1 MPSFYQ
7 KLTQGVLVAGCIIA
21 AAPPAWA
28 TSFTINSGETVT
40 TLQTLVDNETGLIVS
55 GGFLNVTSA
64 AAVQLSGD
72 NTTITNN
79 GTINVTGASVEAIL
93 QGGNATIINNGTIN
107 ADSLLAGDDVGT
119 QATLFLSGANNVV
132 INNGSINTSGKQS
145 DAVDNRGDFL
155 IFTNNGSITTTGV
168 SSEAFFVRGD
178 NSVYNNLG
186 LIDTLGDNSDG
197 ILSSGD
203 NDVFNNSGT
212 IITRG
217 DSAAGIFY
225 NGTSA
230 TITNS
235 GTIRTKGTSSAG
247 VLSNGSV
254 TINNSGLISADE
266 SATQSINGSNNA
278 DTLNLLSGSQIIG
291 IIDLD
296 GGTDIVNISGAN
308 NSSTL
313 TLTDVETI
321 NLLNGNALL
330 VGDVATVVDPTGQ
343 SVSSA
348 VLSSTTLAVHNVVN
362 QRLAHNEVL
371 KPIQVATS
379 ELTSGMVFQ
388 KRAPQIWGSALG
400 EMRERD
406 LEGIALGYDHNYVGF
421 TGGYEASFYKAR
433 IGLLGGFVRSTV
445 KTTGDKFGRVR
456 SVDTDTDSFF
466 VGAYS
471 QYFLGGINLTTT
483 LMAGYEDH
491 ENDRAVVDNLNGF
504 ETAQADF
511 SSFFISPSLT
521 VSSAYRV
528 GTEVELRPSVTFAYS
543 GGWYDDYAESGT
555 TRSDLVIDDRNAHA
569 LTGQLQLA
577 AAYSLAEENELEFR
591 AGAKARYTD
600 NDDIDVSLAG
610 TDFRIPNASDSS
622 VYGGYVGMNLRVAI
636 KESINL
642 VADIE
647 HGRAG
652 GGEEH
657 IAAMLKLE
665 WVFN

>member
-1 MPSFYQ
+1 MMSNFYQ
-7 KLTQGVLVAGCIIA
+7 KLTQGVLIAGCIIA

-28 TSFTINSGETVT
+28 TSFTISSGETVT
-40 TLQTLVDNETGLIVS
+40 AAQALVDGETGLIES
-55 GGFLNVTSA
+55 GGFLNTTA
-64 AAVQLSGD
+64 ASITGGGNAV
-72 NTTITNN
+72 ITNN
-79 GTINVTGASVEAIL
+79 GTITTTGGDSTGLTPSGSGNV
-93 QGGNATIINNGTIN
+93 IINNGTIN
-107 ADSLLAGDDVGT
+107 
-119 QATLFLSGANNVV
+119 
-132 INNGSINTSGKQS
+132 TSGNNS
-145 DAVDNRGDFL
+145 DGLRDLGTNTL
-155 IFTNNGSITTTGV
+155 FTNNGSIITTGDAAEGILTTTN
-168 SSEAFFVRGD
+168 
-178 NSVYNNLG
+178 NSVYNNAG
-186 LIDTLGDNSDG
+186 LIDTSGDASVG
-197 ILSSGD
+197 IITSGD
-203 NDVFNNSGT
+203 NEVINNSGT

-217 DSAAGIFY
+217 ANAHGIRGNVALALTVTNSGTIRTQGTGAAGITV
-225 NGTSA
+225 NRSA

-235 GTIRTKGTSSAG
+235 G
-247 VLSNGSV
+247 
-254 TINNSGLISADE
+254 LISAE
-266 SATQSINGSNNA
+266 GSSTQAIIGSGEA
-278 DTLNLLSGSQIIG
+278 ETVNLLSGSQIIG
-291 IIDLD
+291 IIDLNN
-296 GGTDIVNISGAN
+296 GTDIVNISGAN

-313 TLTDVETI
+313 TLTDVENI
-321 NLLNGNALL
+321 NLLNGNGLL
-330 VGDVATVVDPTGQ
+330 VGDVVTMVDPTGQ

-348 VLSSTTLAVHNVVN
+348 VLSTTTFAVHNVVN
-362 QRLAHNEVL
+362 QRLAHHKLL

-388 KRAPQIWGSALG
+388 ERAPQIWGSALG

-445 KTTGDKFGRVR
+445 KTTGDKFGRLR

-521 VSSAYRV
+521 LSSAYNV
-528 GTEVELRPSVTFAYS
+528 GTQVELRPSVTFAYS

-555 TRSDLVIDDRNAHA
+555 TRSDLVIDDRNVHA
-569 LTGQLQLA
+569 LTSQLQLA
-577 AAYSLAEENELEFR
+577 AAYSLAEESELEIR

-600 NDDIDVSLAG
+600 NDDIDVNLAG
-610 TDFRIPNASDSS
+610 TDFQIPNASDDS
-622 VYGGYVGMNLRVAI
+622 VYGGYLGMNLRVAI

-642 VADIE
+642 VADVE

>member
-7 KLTQGVLVAGCIIA
+7 KLTQGVLIAGCIIA

-28 TSFTINSGETVT
+28 TSFTISSGETVT
-40 TLQTLVDNETGLIVS
+40 AAQALVDGETGLIES
-55 GGFLNVTSA
+55 GGFLNTTA
-64 AAVQLSGD
+64 ASITGGGNAV
-72 NTTITNN
+72 ITNN
-79 GTINVTGASVEAIL
+79 GTITTTGGDSTGLTPSGSGNV
-93 QGGNATIINNGTIN
+93 IINNGTIN
-107 ADSLLAGDDVGT
+107 
-119 QATLFLSGANNVV
+119 
-132 INNGSINTSGKQS
+132 TSGNNS
-145 DAVDNRGDFL
+145 DGLRDLGTNTL
-155 IFTNNGSITTTGV
+155 FTNNGSIITTGDAA
-168 SSEAFFVRGD
+168 EGILTTRN
-178 NSVYNNLG
+178 NSVYNNAG
-186 LIDTLGDNSDG
+186 LIDTSGDASVG
-197 ILSSGD
+197 IITSGD
-203 NDVFNNSGT
+203 NEVINNSGT

-217 DSAAGIFY
+217 ANAHGIRGNVALALTVTNSGTIRTQGTGAAGITV
-225 NGTSA
+225 NRSA

-235 GTIRTKGTSSAG
+235 G
-247 VLSNGSV
+247 
-254 TINNSGLISADE
+254 LISAE
-266 SATQSINGSNNA
+266 GSSTQAIIGSGEA
-278 DTLNLLSGSQIIG
+278 ETVNLLSGSQIIG
-291 IIDLD
+291 IIDLN
-296 GGTDIVNISGAN
+296 GATDIVNISGAN

-321 NLLNGNALL
+321 NLINGNGLL
-330 VGDVATVVDPTGQ
+330 VGDVVTMVDPTGQ

-348 VLSSTTLAVHNVVN
+348 VLSTTTFAVHNVVN
-362 QRLAHNEVL
+362 QRLAHDQPL

-521 VSSAYRV
+521 LSSAYNV
-528 GTEVELRPSVTFAYS
+528 GTQVELRPSVTFAYS

-555 TRSDLVIDDRNAHA
+555 TRSDLVIDDRNVHA
-569 LTGQLQLA
+569 LTSQLQLA
-577 AAYSLAEENELEFR
+577 AAYSLAEESELEIR

-600 NDDIDVSLAG
+600 NDDIDVNLAG
-610 TDFRIPNASDSS
+610 TNFQIPNASDDS
-622 VYGGYVGMNLRVAI
+622 VYGGYLGMNLRVAI

-642 VADIE
+642 VADVE

>member
-1 MPSFYQ
+1 MPNFYQ
-7 KLTQGVLVAGCIIA
+7 KLTQAVLIAGGIIA

-28 TSFTINSGETVT
+28 DSFTINNGETLT
-40 TLQTLVDNETGLIVS
+40 STQTLLDGETGLIES
-55 GGFLNVTSA
+55 GGFLDLTAGTDTPILIDASVSTSI
-64 AAVQLSGD
+64 
-72 NTTITNN
+72 TITNN
-79 GTINVTGASVEAIL
+79 GTITSVRDAIDDKGSNTGVIATVINNGTITTTGDTGAADAVDFGGTGASTLILTNNGTILTTGIVGAEAVL
-93 QGGNATIINNGTIN
+93 AAGENNTIINNGTI
-107 ADSLLAGDDVGT
+107 DTFGET
-119 QATLFLSGANNVV
+119 
-132 INNGSINTSGKQS
+132 S
-145 DAVDNRGDFL
+145 DAITFGCENCGT
-155 IFTNNGSITTTGV
+155 ITNN
-168 SSEAFFVRGD
+168 
-178 NSVYNNLG
+178 
-186 LIDTLGDNSDG
+186 
-197 ILSSGD
+197 
-203 NDVFNNSGT
+203 GT

-217 DSAAGIFY
+217 NTADPSDTGRAHGILFLAG
-225 NGTSA
+225 GLSL
-230 TITNS
+230 TITNTGS
-235 GTIRTKGTSSAG
+235 IITEGLASRGI
-247 VLSNGSV
+247 LINNGAAV
-254 TINNSGLISADE
+254 IINNSGLIQVTDLNFEA
-266 SATQSINGSNNA
+266 IRGGSGVE
-278 DTLNLLSGSQIIG
+278 TLNLQSGSQIIG
-291 IIDLD
+291 TIDLNGD
-296 GGTDIVNISGAN
+296 TDIVNISGAN

-313 TLTDVETI
+313 TLTDTETI
-321 NLLNGNALL
+321 NLLNGNGLL
-330 VGDVATVVDPTGQ
+330 VGDVVTMVDPTGQ

-348 VLSSTTLAVHNVVN
+348 VLSTTTFAVHNVVN
-362 QRLAHNEVL
+362 QRLAHHKLL

-445 KTTGDKFGRVR
+445 KTTGDKFGRLR

-466 VGAYS
+466 VGAYG

-521 VSSAYRV
+521 LSSAYNV
-528 GTEVELRPSVTFAYS
+528 GTQVELRPSVTFAYS

-555 TRSDLVIDDRNAHA
+555 TRSDLVIDDRNVHA
-569 LTGQLQLA
+569 LTSQLQLA
-577 AAYSLAEENELEFR
+577 AAYSLAEESELEIR

-600 NDDIDVSLAG
+600 NDDIDVNLAG
-610 TDFRIPNASDSS
+610 TNFQIPNASDDS
-622 VYGGYVGMNLRVAI
+622 VYGGYLGMNLRVAI

-642 VADIE
+642 VADVE

>member
-1 MPSFYQ
+1 MSNFYQ
-7 KLTQGVLVAGCIIA
+7 KLIQSTLIAGSIFATTPLVWA
-21 AAPPAWA
+21 A
-28 TSFTINSGETVT
+28 SFTINSGETVT
-40 TLQTLVDNETGLIVS
+40 AAQTLNVDGDTGLIISGGVLDLTGSGGTSAVTVRANNVTVTNNGSISTTGAQDSITIGNQNNVTVINNGTISVS
-55 GGFLNVTSA
+55 GVNGDGVAQNNGSNFVFINNGTITTSGSTNNVSLGSETVINLGDNGSITNNGTLETTGNRGSAVFTRGDGDVVTNNGTITTSGTSA
-64 AAVQLSGD
+64 NGIFVGFNRASV
-72 NTTITNN
+72 NPTITNN
-79 GTINVTGASVEAIL
+79 GIIRVTG
-93 QGGNATIINNGTIN
+93 T
-107 ADSLLAGDDVGT
+107 DS
-119 QATLFLSGANNVV
+119 
-132 INNGSINTSGKQS
+132 
-145 DAVDNRGDFL
+145 
-155 IFTNNGSITTTGV
+155 
-168 SSEAFFVRGD
+168 E
-178 NSVYNNLG
+178 
-186 LIDTLGDNSDG
+186 G
-197 ILSSGD
+197 ILVDDST
-203 NDVFNNSGT
+203 GT
-212 IITRG
+212 
-217 DSAAGIFY
+217 
-225 NGTSA
+225 
-230 TITNS
+230 
-235 GTIRTKGTSSAG
+235 
-247 VLSNGSV
+247 
-254 TINNSGLISADE
+254 TINNSGLISAE
-266 SATQSINGSNNA
+266 QSATAAIDGSNNT

-291 IIDLD
+291 IIDLNN
-296 GGTDIVNISGAN
+296 GTDIVNISGAN

-321 NLLNGNALL
+321 NLINGNGLL
-330 VGDVATVVDPTGQ
+330 VGDVVTMVDPTGQ

-348 VLSSTTLAVHNVVN
+348 VLSSTTFAVHNVVN
-362 QRLAHNEVL
+362 QRLAHHQPL

-388 KRAPQIWGSALG
+388 ERAPQLWGSALG

-445 KTTGDKFGRVR
+445 KTTGDKFGRLR

-466 VGAYS
+466 VGAYG

-511 SSFFISPSLT
+511 SSLFISPSLT
-521 VSSAYRV
+521 VSSAYNV
-528 GTEVELRPSVTFAYS
+528 GTQVELRPSMTFAYS
-543 GGWYDDYAESGT
+543 AGWYDDYAESGT
-555 TRSDLVIDDRNAHA
+555 TRSDLVIDDRNVHA

-577 AAYSLAEENELEFR
+577 AAYSLAEESELEFR

-600 NDDIDVSLAG
+600 NDDIDVNLAG
-610 TDFRIPNASDSS
+610 TDFRIPNASDDS
-622 VYGGYVGMNLRVAI
+622 VYGGYLGVNVRVAI

-642 VADIE
+642 VANAE

-657 IAAMLKLE
+657 IAAMPKLE

>member
-7 KLTQGVLVAGCIIA
+7 KLTQTVLIAGGIIA

-28 TSFTINSGETVT
+28 DSFTINNGETLT
-40 TLQTLVDNETGLIVS
+40 STQTLLDGETGLIES
-55 GGFLNVTSA
+55 GGFLDLTAGTDTPILIDASVSTSI
-64 AAVQLSGD
+64 
-72 NTTITNN
+72 TITNN
-79 GTINVTGASVEAIL
+79 GTITSVRDAIDDKGSNTGVIATVINNGTITTTGDTGAADAVDFGGTGASTLILTNNGTILTTGIVGAEAVL
-93 QGGNATIINNGTIN
+93 AAGENNTIINNGTI
-107 ADSLLAGDDVGT
+107 DTFGET
-119 QATLFLSGANNVV
+119 
-132 INNGSINTSGKQS
+132 S
-145 DAVDNRGDFL
+145 DAITFGCENCGT
-155 IFTNNGSITTTGV
+155 ITNN
-168 SSEAFFVRGD
+168 
-178 NSVYNNLG
+178 
-186 LIDTLGDNSDG
+186 
-197 ILSSGD
+197 
-203 NDVFNNSGT
+203 GT

-217 DSAAGIFY
+217 NTADPSDTGRAHGILFLAG
-225 NGTSA
+225 GLSL
-230 TITNS
+230 TITNTGS
-235 GTIRTKGTSSAG
+235 IITEGLASRGI
-247 VLSNGSV
+247 LINNGAAV
-254 TINNSGLISADE
+254 IINNSGLIQVTDLNFEA
-266 SATQSINGSNNA
+266 IRGGSGVE
-278 DTLNLLSGSQIIG
+278 TLNLQSGSQIIG
-291 IIDLD
+291 IIDLNN
-296 GGTDIVNISGAN
+296 GTDIVNISGAN

-321 NLLNGNALL
+321 NLLNGNGLL
-330 VGDVATVVDPTGQ
+330 VGDVVTMVDPTGQ

-348 VLSSTTLAVHNVVN
+348 VLSTTTFAVHNVVN
-362 QRLAHNEVL
+362 QRLAHHKLL

-388 KRAPQIWGSALG
+388 ERAPQIWGSALG

-445 KTTGDKFGRVR
+445 KTTGDKFGRLR

-521 VSSAYRV
+521 LSSAYNV
-528 GTEVELRPSVTFAYS
+528 GTQVELRPSVTFAYS

-555 TRSDLVIDDRNAHA
+555 TRSDLVIDDRNVHA
-569 LTGQLQLA
+569 LTSQLQLA
-577 AAYSLAEENELEFR
+577 AAYSLAEESELEIR

-600 NDDIDVSLAG
+600 NDDIDVNLAG
-610 TDFRIPNASDSS
+610 TNFQIPNASDDS
-622 VYGGYVGMNLRVAI
+622 VYGGYLGMNLRVAI

-642 VADIE
+642 VADVE

>member
-7 KLTQGVLVAGCIIA
+7 KLTQGVLIAGCIIA

-28 TSFTINSGETVT
+28 TSFTISSGETVT
-40 TLQTLVDNETGLIVS
+40 AAQALVDGETGLIES
-55 GGFLNVTSA
+55 GGFLNTTA
-64 AAVQLSGD
+64 ASITGGGNAV
-72 NTTITNN
+72 ITNN
-79 GTINVTGASVEAIL
+79 GTITTTGGDSTGLTPSGSGNV
-93 QGGNATIINNGTIN
+93 IINNGTIN
-107 ADSLLAGDDVGT
+107 
-119 QATLFLSGANNVV
+119 
-132 INNGSINTSGKQS
+132 TSGNNS
-145 DAVDNRGDFL
+145 DGLRDLGTNTL
-155 IFTNNGSITTTGV
+155 FTNNGSIITTGDAAEGILTTTN
-168 SSEAFFVRGD
+168 
-178 NSVYNNLG
+178 NSVYNNAG
-186 LIDTLGDNSDG
+186 LIDTSGDASVG
-197 ILSSGD
+197 IITSGD
-203 NDVFNNSGT
+203 NEVINNSGT

-217 DSAAGIFY
+217 ANAHGIRGNVALALTVTNSGTIRTQGTGAAGITV
-225 NGTSA
+225 NRSA

-235 GTIRTKGTSSAG
+235 G
-247 VLSNGSV
+247 
-254 TINNSGLISADE
+254 LISAE
-266 SATQSINGSNNA
+266 GSSTQAIIGSGEA
-278 DTLNLLSGSQIIG
+278 ETVNLLSGSQIIG
-291 IIDLD
+291 IIDLN
-296 GGTDIVNISGAN
+296 GATDIVNISGAN

-313 TLTDVETI
+313 TLTDTETI
-321 NLLNGNALL
+321 NLLNGNGLL
-330 VGDVATVVDPTGQ
+330 VGDVVTMVDPTGQ

-348 VLSSTTLAVHNVVN
+348 VLSTTTFAVHNVVN
-362 QRLAHNEVL
+362 QRLAHHKLL

-388 KRAPQIWGSALG
+388 ERKPQIWGSALG

-445 KTTGDKFGRVR
+445 KTTGDKFGRLR

-521 VSSAYRV
+521 LSSAYNV
-528 GTEVELRPSVTFAYS
+528 GTQVELRPSVTFAYS

-555 TRSDLVIDDRNAHA
+555 TRSDLVIDDRNVHA
-569 LTGQLQLA
+569 LTSQLQLA
-577 AAYSLAEENELEFR
+577 AAYSLAEESELEIR

-600 NDDIDVSLAG
+600 NDDIDVNLAG
-610 TDFRIPNASDSS
+610 TNFQIPNASDDS
-622 VYGGYVGMNLRVAI
+622 VYGGYLGVTLRVAI

-642 VADIE
+642 VADVK

-665 WVFN
+665 AVFN

>member
-1 MPSFYQ
+1 MMSNFYQ
-7 KLTQGVLVAGCIIA
+7 KLTQGVLIAGCIIA

-28 TSFTINSGETVT
+28 TSFTISSGETVT
-40 TLQTLVDNETGLIVS
+40 AVQALVDGETGLIES
-55 GGFLNVTSA
+55 GGFLNTTA
-64 AAVQLSGD
+64 ASITGGGNAV
-72 NTTITNN
+72 ITNN
-79 GTINVTGASVEAIL
+79 GTITTTGGDSTGLTPSGSGNV
-93 QGGNATIINNGTIN
+93 IINNGTIN
-107 ADSLLAGDDVGT
+107 
-119 QATLFLSGANNVV
+119 
-132 INNGSINTSGKQS
+132 TSGNNS
-145 DAVDNRGDFL
+145 DGLRDLGTNTL
-155 IFTNNGSITTTGV
+155 FTNNGSIITTGDAAEGILTTTN
-168 SSEAFFVRGD
+168 
-178 NSVYNNLG
+178 NSVYNNAG
-186 LIDTLGDNSDG
+186 LIDTSGDASVG
-197 ILSSGD
+197 IITSGD
-203 NDVFNNSGT
+203 NEVINNSGT

-217 DSAAGIFY
+217 ANAHGIRGNVALALTVTNSGTIRTQGTGAAGITV
-225 NGTSA
+225 NRSA

-235 GTIRTKGTSSAG
+235 G
-247 VLSNGSV
+247 
-254 TINNSGLISADE
+254 LISAE
-266 SATQSINGSNNA
+266 GSSTQAIIGSGEA
-278 DTLNLLSGSQIIG
+278 ETVNLLSGSQIIG
-291 IIDLD
+291 IIDLNN
-296 GGTDIVNISGAN
+296 GTDIVNISGAN

-313 TLTDVETI
+313 TLTDVENI
-321 NLLNGNALL
+321 NLLNGNGLL
-330 VGDVATVVDPTGQ
+330 VGDVVTMVDPTGQ

-348 VLSSTTLAVHNVVN
+348 VLSTTTFAVHNVVN
-362 QRLAHNEVL
+362 QRLAHHKLL

-388 KRAPQIWGSALG
+388 ERAPQIWGSALG

-445 KTTGDKFGRVR
+445 KTTGDKFGRLR

-521 VSSAYRV
+521 LSSAYNV
-528 GTEVELRPSVTFAYS
+528 GTQVELRPSVTFAYS

-555 TRSDLVIDDRNAHA
+555 TRSDLVIDDRNVHA
-569 LTGQLQLA
+569 LTSQLQLA
-577 AAYSLAEENELEFR
+577 AAYSLAEESELEIR

-600 NDDIDVSLAG
+600 NDDIDVNLAG
-610 TDFRIPNASDSS
+610 TNFQIPNASDDS
-622 VYGGYVGMNLRVAI
+622 VYGGYLGMNLRVAI

-642 VADIE
+642 VADVE

>member
-7 KLTQGVLVAGCIIA
+7 KLTQGVLIAGCIIA

-28 TSFTINSGETVT
+28 TSFTISSGETVT
-40 TLQTLVDNETGLIVS
+40 AVQTLVDGETGLIES
-55 GGFLNVTSA
+55 GGFLNTTATSITGGGN
-64 AAVQLSGD
+64 AV
-72 NTTITNN
+72 ITNN
-79 GTINVTGASVEAIL
+79 GTITTTGDSSTGLTPSGSGNV
-93 QGGNATIINNGTIN
+93 IINNGTIN
-107 ADSLLAGDDVGT
+107 
-119 QATLFLSGANNVV
+119 
-132 INNGSINTSGKQS
+132 TSGVQA
-145 DAVDNRGDFL
+145 DGLRDGGTNTL
-155 IFTNNGSITTTGV
+155 FTNNGSIITTGD
-168 SSEAFFVRGD
+168 SAEGILTTRSD
-178 NSVYNNLG
+178 SVYNNAG
-186 LIDTLGDNSDG
+186 LIDTSGDASVG
-197 ILSSGD
+197 IITSGD
-203 NDVFNNSGT
+203 NEVINNSGT

-217 DSAAGIFY
+217 ASAHGIRG
-225 NGTSA
+225 NVALALTV
-230 TITNS
+230 TNS
-235 GTIRTKGTSSAG
+235 GTIRTRGASSAG
-247 VLSNGSV
+247 ITVNRSAAI
-254 TINNSGLISADE
+254 TNSGLISAE
-266 SATQSINGSNNA
+266 QSATAAIIGSEEA
-278 DTLNLLSGSQIIG
+278 ETVNLLSGSQIIG
-291 IIDLD
+291 TIDLN
-296 GGTDIVNISGAN
+296 GATDIVNISGAN

-313 TLTDVETI
+313 TLTDTETI
-321 NLLNGNALL
+321 NLLNGNGLL
-330 VGDVATVVDPTGQ
+330 VGDVVTMVDPTGQ

-348 VLSSTTLAVHNVVN
+348 VLSTTTFAVHNVVN
-362 QRLAHNEVL
+362 QRLAHHQPL

-388 KRAPQIWGSALG
+388 ERAPQIWGSALG

-466 VGAYS
+466 VGAYG
-471 QYFLGGINLTTT
+471 QYFLGGLNLTTT

-521 VSSAYRV
+521 LSSAYNV
-528 GTEVELRPSVTFAYS
+528 GTEVELRPSVTLAYS

-577 AAYSLAEENELEFR
+577 AAYSLAEESELEFR

-600 NDDIDVSLAG
+600 NDDIDVNLAG
-610 TDFRIPNASDSS
+610 TDFRIPNASDDS
-622 VYGGYVGMNLRVAI
+622 VYGGYLGVNIRVAI

-642 VADIE
+642 VADVE

-665 WVFN
+665 AVFN

>member
-7 KLTQGVLVAGCIIA
+7 KLTQAMLVTGGIIA

-28 TSFTINSGETVT
+28 DSFTINSGETVT
-40 TLQTLVDNETGLIVS
+40 AAQTLNVDGDTGLIIS
-55 GGFLNVTSA
+55 GGFLDLTGSSGTSAVTVSANNVTVTNNGSISTTGSQDSITIGNQNNVTVINNGTISVSGVNGDGVA
-64 AAVQLSGD
+64 QNNGSNFVFINNGTITTSGSTNDVTLGSETVINLGD
-72 NTTITNN
+72 NGSITNNGTLLTTGNRASAVFARGDGDIVTNNGTITTSGTSANGIFVGFNRASVNPTITNN
-79 GTINVTGASVEAIL
+79 GIIRVTGAS
-93 QGGNATIINNGTIN
+93 
-107 ADSLLAGDDVGT
+107 
-119 QATLFLSGANNVV
+119 
-132 INNGSINTSGKQS
+132 
-145 DAVDNRGDFL
+145 
-155 IFTNNGSITTTGV
+155 
-168 SSEAFFVRGD
+168 SE
-178 NSVYNNLG
+178 
-186 LIDTLGDNSDG
+186 G
-197 ILSSGD
+197 ILVDDST
-203 NDVFNNSGT
+203 GT
-212 IITRG
+212 
-217 DSAAGIFY
+217 
-225 NGTSA
+225 
-230 TITNS
+230 
-235 GTIRTKGTSSAG
+235 
-247 VLSNGSV
+247 
-254 TINNSGLISADE
+254 TINNSGLISAE
-266 SATQSINGSNNA
+266 QSATAAIDGSNNA

-296 GGTDIVNISGAN
+296 NGTDIVNISGAN

-321 NLLNGNALL
+321 NLLNGNGLL
-330 VGDVATVVDPTGQ
+330 VGDVVTMVDPTGQ

-348 VLSSTTLAVHNVVN
+348 VLSTTTFAVHNVVN
-362 QRLAHNEVL
+362 QRLAHHQPL

-388 KRAPQIWGSALG
+388 ERAPQIWGSALG

-466 VGAYS
+466 VGAYG

-528 GTEVELRPSVTFAYS
+528 DEQFELRPSVTLAYS
-543 GGWYDDYAESGT
+543 AGWYDDYAESGT
-555 TRSDLVIDDRNAHA
+555 TRSDLIIDDRNVHA

-577 AAYSLAEENELEFR
+577 AAYSLTEENELEFR

-600 NDDIDVSLAG
+600 NDDIDVTLAG
-610 TDFRIPNASDSS
+610 TDFRIPHASDDS
-622 VYGGYVGMNLRVAI
+622 VYGGYVGVNIRVAI
-636 KESINL
+636 KEKINL
-642 VADIE
+642 VADVE

-665 WVFN
+665 AVF